1 MCTLIM
7 QLQYQLKLETV
18 SGTLEKEG
26 VVRYEFEIPPH
37 GLSLNVCVSERE
49 IVVYGS
55 TLIPNAN
62 PALHDF
68 MFLVGADTCM
78 NVDSPGDS
86 SSIELDKTLF
96 VSLDGVD
103 TQSKFDITVSAIE
116 PPIVTEDDN
125 DKDSE
130 EPDFSVPKGLCNH
143 R

>member
-1 MCTLIM
+1 M
-7 QLQYQLKLETV
+7 

-37 GLSLNVCVSERE
+37 GLSLNVCVSEGE

-78 NVDSPGDS
+78 NVESPGD

-116 PPIVTEDDN
+116 LSVETEDDN
-125 DKDSE
+125 DRDSE
-130 EPDFSVPKGLCNH
+130 EPDSSVPKGLCNIILTVLVC
-143 R
+143 